1 MSFKLDHWVNSQ
13 RRSTRDS
20 FIFWKSRPAS
30 FCIRLIE
37 RFFIKDSIANLVVRD
52 VSSLERLGVAQEFVT
67 SVEKIENPVVIERSD
82 AIFSMTT
89 LKTFDV
95 RRPIFR
101 YGIRGA
107 KVHLRSGVSSLFGG
121 FIVEEFYSSYMAI
134 FGSGS
139 IIHEYRKLKRNKCEK
154 LQGTWVVVEVP
165 RYYFHF
171 IAQTLPT
178 ILRSLNH
185 SRKPR
190 IICHK
195 DAPRWLRELLIT
207 LDPETYFSRSEIVY
221 LEEAIFT
228 SAPEVSS
235 QSEVDL
241 LRKSLTNFSKS
252 QNSEH
257 CFIGRIGRH
266 RNLGKFEFDLT
277 EVLIRNG
284 ITITNPEELSWNDE
298 LAYFAH
304 IGKAVIVNGS
314 SIANLVWMQPG
325 SEVIILI
332 NGDDFST
339 QIEKAFILACKINV
353 TEIDVREYKNKE
365 AILISK
371 LLAFLS

>member
-1 MSFKLDHWVNSQ
+1 
-13 RRSTRDS
+13 
-20 FIFWKSRPAS
+20 
-30 FCIRLIE
+30 
-37 RFFIKDSIANLVVRD
+37 
-52 VSSLERLGVAQEFVT
+52 
-67 SVEKIENPVVIERSD
+67 VEKIEDPVVIERSD
-82 AIFSMTT
+82 AMFSITKI
-89 LKTFDV
+89 KTYDI

-101 YGIRGA
+101 YGIKGA

-121 FIVEEFYSSYMAI
+121 FLVEEFYSSYMAI

-139 IIHEYRKLKRNKCEK
+139 IIHEYRKIQRNKFEK
-154 LQGTWVVVEVP
+154 LQGTWVVVEIP

-185 SRKPR
+185 SSKPR

-207 LDPETYFSRSEIVY
+207 LDPDTYFSNSEIVY

-241 LRKSLTNFSKS
+241 LRKSITNFSKS
-252 QNSEH
+252 KNSEY

-277 EVLIRNG
+277 DELLRNG
-284 ITITNPEELSWNDE
+284 KIVTDPEKLSWEEELDF
-298 LAYFAH
+298 FAS
-304 IGKAVIVNGS
+304 IGRAVIVNGS
-314 SIANLVWMQPG
+314 GVANLAWMQPG

-339 QIEKAFILACKINV
+339 QIEKAFISACEISV
-353 TEIDVREYKNKE
+353 TEIDVREYDNRE
-365 AILISK
+365 AVLISE
-371 LLAFLS
+371 LLEFLS